1 MAAEDEDKPKAEEPA
16 ENGDGANDSDDDD
29 NDDVGAP
36 AEGGDGGAAKK
47 KKKKKSEYITLYL
60 FRNVILIFGLFGF
73 VVYGEQEVL
82 LPIIVSHS
90 ISILILHHDVML

>member
-1 MAAEDEDKPKAEEPA
+1 MAAEDEEKPKAEEPA

-47 KKKKKSEYITLYL
+47 KKKKKSKCITLYL
-60 FRNVILIFGLFGF
+60 FRYGVILIFGLFGF
-73 VVYGEQEVL
+73 VMYGEQEVL
-82 LPIIVSHS
+82 VPIIIVSHS
-90 ISILILHHDVML
+90 ISILILHLM